1 MGEYAKYFKLS
12 GNIGV
17 LKKNPI
23 VRERDEGYFNNALS
37 DEELL
42 EREQERKEW
51 LEQKKINDA
60 ISKRKRREI
69 FAELNRDSISM
80 DTDKLIKTLRDSNAC
95 MTHLIYF
102 CNACSIAKEGNYEV
116 CYGVFKLQ
124 MSLDNIQKVWKS
136 ITRAFARLD
145 SKATF
150 ICSLGV
156 RIKGVVVLK
165 ILFTNNDETKDAE
178 GDFNRAVKI
187 VNKRG
192 FKREVVLIGEKSN
205 ALVECYTADF
215 KDLEDILNRH
225 YNNLLETFKAS
236 LRLPVRNSITFRN
249 NKAVTEI
256 NKRTIVTTDEVDC
269 LATCDY
275 SYAGKVLQG
284 SRSGYCLCEVL
295 EINAE
300 GTIIDASKVFTKQ
313 ELSEMEA
320 AGEAALSSSNL
331 EEGMDF

>member
-17 LKKNPI
+17 LKKKPI
-23 VRERDEGYFNNALS
+23 ARENVEIKSSTLDE
-37 DEELL
+37 EELL

-51 LEQKKINDA
+51 LEKKKRNDA

-80 DTDKLIKTLRDSNAC
+80 DKDRLIKTLRDSNAC

-102 CNACSIAKEGNYEV
+102 CNVCSIAKEGNYEV
-116 CYGVFKLQ
+116 CYGVFKRQ
-124 MSLDNIQKVWKS
+124 MSINDIQKVWKS
-136 ITRAFARLD
+136 ITRAFGRL
-145 SKATF
+145 SSIATF

-156 RIKGVVVLK
+156 RTKGVVVLK
-165 ILFTNNDETKDAE
+165 ILFTNNAETKDAE

-205 ALVECYTADF
+205 ALVECYATEF
-215 KDLEDILNRH
+215 RDLEDILNRH
-225 YNNLLETFKAS
+225 YNNLLETFRAS
-236 LRLPVRNSITFRN
+236 LRVPVRNSITFRN
-249 NKAVTEI
+249 NKAIAEI
-256 NKRTIVTTDEVDC
+256 NKRTIETTDEVDC
-269 LATCDY
+269 LATCDNSY
-275 SYAGKVLQG
+275 SGKILQG
-284 SRSGYCLCEVL
+284 SKSGYCLCEVL
-295 EINAE
+295 EVNAE

-313 ELSEMEA
+313 ELSEMEE
-320 AGEAALSSSNL
+320 AGKALLSSSHL